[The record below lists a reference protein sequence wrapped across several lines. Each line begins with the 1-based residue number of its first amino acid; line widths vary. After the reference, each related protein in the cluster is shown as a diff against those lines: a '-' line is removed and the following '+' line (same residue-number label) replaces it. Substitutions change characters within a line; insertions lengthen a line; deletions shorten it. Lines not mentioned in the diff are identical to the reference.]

1 MVRSSF
7 LRVLAVGAVGAMVSA
22 GCGDGGASPLDEVDD
37 EVTVEVR
44 SDDLQDGGEVPVQF
58 TCDGEDVPPSLIWSG
73 LPDET
78 EEVAVVVD
86 DPDAPGG
93 TFTHW
98 TVWGLTPADSLR
110 DDVPEHAVEGNNDFG
125 RSGYG
130 GPCPP
135 PGEPHQYRFRVLALD
150 TMVALES
157 GAPPSAL
164 AEAIDGYVVGEGVL
178 EATFGR

>member
-1 MVRSSF
+1 MVRCSF
-7 LRVLAVGAVGAMVSA
+7 LVVVAVGAGWAMVSA
-22 GCGDGGASPLDEVDD
+22 GCGGGGASPLGEVDP
-37 EVTVEVR
+37 EASVEVR
-44 SDDLQDGGEVPVQF
+44 SDDLQDSGEVPVQF
-58 TCDGEDVPPSLIWSG
+58 TCEGEDVPPSLTWSG
-73 LPDET
+73 LPDGT

-98 TVWGLTPADSLR
+98 TVWGLTSADSLEH
-110 DDVPEHAVEGNNDFG
+110 DVPEHAVEGTNDFG

-135 PGEPHQYRFRVLALD
+135 PGDPHRYRFRVLALD
-150 TMVALES
+150 TTVALES

-164 AEAIDGYVVGEGVL
+164 AEAIDGHVLGEGVL

>member
-1 MVRSSF
+1 MVRSPF
-7 LRVLAVGAVGAMVSA
+7 LRVLTVAVVGAMVSA
-22 GCGDGGASPLDEVDD
+22 GCRDRGDGRLDEFDGA
-37 EVTVEVR
+37 VTVEVR

-73 LPDET
+73 LPDGT
-78 EEVAVVVD
+78 EQVVVIVD

-98 TVWGLTPADSLR
+98 TVWGLTPADSLE

-130 GPCPP
+130 GPRPP
-135 PGEPHQYRFRVLALD
+135 PGDPHQYRFRVLALD
-150 TMVALES
+150 TAVVLQS

-164 AEAIDGYVVGEGVL
+164 ADAIDGHVLGEGVL